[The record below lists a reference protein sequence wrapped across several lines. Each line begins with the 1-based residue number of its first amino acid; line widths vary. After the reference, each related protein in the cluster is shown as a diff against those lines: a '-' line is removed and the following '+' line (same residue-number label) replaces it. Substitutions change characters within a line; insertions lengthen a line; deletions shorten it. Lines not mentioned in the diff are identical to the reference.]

1 MHRGRRRVRDK
12 LEQAAALLGPEHRK
26 SILERLHRFRSER
39 FVVDGELVLQG
50 VDDDDDG
57 LGELT
62 RHSVAGLRRRRRLT
76 SDVEAGGLVGQLL
89 ASQQESPGEE
99 EEGGEENRRGPA
111 KEHQGQ
117 VKQGNKSSLDALEG
131 QRSPHNLILIAQ
143 LGLITT

>member
-62 RHSVAGLRRRRRLT
+62 RHCVAGLRRRLT
-76 SDVEAGGLVGQLL
+76 SDVEAGGLVGQFL

-117 VKQGNKSSLDALEG
+117 VNQGNKSSLDAL
-131 QRSPHNLILIAQ
+131 
-143 LGLITT
+143 